1 MKVLFDCRE
10 IQKNTTGIAR
20 FLLSLFRGIKNFN
33 IEYEFL
39 LLGNQYADFGRK
51 ELDGYEKIV
60 VEEKNTFYFDQI
72 TILQI
77 IKEQKIDLFFSPYYK
92 FPVFTTVPVITS
104 IFDVMYLVLDEYK
117 NDIKNIYRKNF
128 IKLTYGKVNK
138 VITSS
143 NFAKNKIMKVLNLP
157 DEKISVVYL
166 SVDEKF
172 KPQSAEKI
180 KEIKEKYGISKN
192 YILYVGNAKPHKN
205 LNRLL
210 SAWQLV
216 DEKIKKDYVL
226 VLAGVGQKFC
236 YKDEDIL
243 IIPFVS
249 EEELPI
255 LYSGATVFVFPSVY
269 EGFGLPPLEAMACGC
284 PVISSNTS
292 SMPEALSDACLYFNP
307 YDVKEMSSI
316 IQKVLESKLLQDEL
330 RQKGIQRA
338 KLFTTEKMATNLI
351 NIFTNHLIT

>member
-1 MKVLFDCRE
+1 MKVLVDCRE

-20 FLLSLFRGIKNFN
+20 FLLSLFKGIKSFN
-33 IEYEFL
+33 VEYKFL
-39 LLGNQYADFGRK
+39 LLGNQYTDFERK
-51 ELDGYEKIV
+51 ELSGYGKIV
-60 VEEKNTFYFDQI
+60 VEEKNTFYFDQVI
-72 TILQI
+72 ISQV

-92 FPVFTTVPVITS
+92 FPVFAKVPVITS

-128 IKLTYGKVNK
+128 IKLTYKKVNK

-143 NFAKNKIMKVLNLP
+143 NFAKNEIMEVLNLS
-157 DEKISVVYL
+157 DKKIDVVYL

-172 KPQSAEKI
+172 KPQPVEKI
-180 KEIKEKYGISKN
+180 KEIKEKYGINKS

-210 SAWQLV
+210 SAWRLI
-216 DEKIKKDYVL
+216 DEKIKKDYIF

-236 YKDEDIL
+236 YKDENTL

-249 EEELPI
+249 EEELAV
-255 LYSGATVFVFPSVY
+255 LYTGATVFVFPSVY

-292 SMPEALSDACLYFNP
+292 SMPEVLGDACLYFIP
-307 YDVKEMSSI
+307 YDVNQISKTILEILHSETLREKL
-316 IQKVLESKLLQDEL
+316 QK
-330 RQKGIQRA
+330 KGFE
-338 KLFTTEKMATNLI
+338 KVKSYSLEKMINSLI
-351 NIFTNHLIT
+351 KIFESI

>member
-1 MKVLFDCRE
+1 MKILIDCRE

-20 FLLSLFRGIKNFN
+20 FLLSLFKGIKSFDVKHK
-33 IEYEFL
+33 FL
-39 LLGNQYADFGRK
+39 LLGNQYTDFERK
-51 ELDGYEKIV
+51 ELSGYEKIV
-60 VEEKNTFYFDQI
+60 VEEKNTFYFDQVVI
-72 TILQI
+72 SQV

-92 FPVFTTVPVITS
+92 FSVFTKVPVITS

-128 IKLTYGKVNK
+128 IKLTYKKVKK

-143 NFAKNKIMKVLNLP
+143 NFAKNEIMKVLNLP
-157 DEKISVVYL
+157 DEKIGVVYL

-172 KPQSAEKI
+172 KPQPVEKI
-180 KEIKEKYGISKN
+180 KEIKEKYGINKS

-210 SAWQLV
+210 SAWQLI
-216 DEKIKKDYVL
+216 DEKIKKDYIL

-236 YKDEDIL
+236 YKDENTL

-249 EEELPI
+249 EEELAV
-255 LYSGATVFVFPSVY
+255 LYTGATVFVFPSIY
-269 EGFGLPPLEAMACGC
+269 EGFGLPPLEAMSCGC

-292 SMPEALSDACLYFNP
+292 SMPEVLGDACLYFNP
-307 YDVKEMSSI
+307 YDVNQISKTILEILHSETLREKL
-316 IQKVLESKLLQDEL
+316 QK
-330 RQKGIQRA
+330 KGFE
-338 KLFTTEKMATNLI
+338 KVKSYSLEKMVNSLI
-351 NIFTNHLIT
+351 KIFESV

>member
-1 MKVLFDCRE
+1 MKILIDCRE

-20 FLLSLFRGIKNFN
+20 FLLSFFKEIKSFN

-39 LLGNQYADFGRK
+39 LLGNQYTDFERE
-51 ELDGYEKIV
+51 ELNGYEKIV
-60 VEEKNTFYFDQI
+60 VEEKNTFYFDQV
-72 TILQI
+72 TILHV

-92 FPVFTTVPVITS
+92 FSVFAKVPVITS

-128 IKLTYGKVNK
+128 IKLTYKKVKK

-143 NFAKNKIMKVLNLP
+143 NFAKNEIMKVLNLP
-157 DEKISVVYL
+157 DEKIDVVYL

-172 KPQSAEKI
+172 KPQPAEKI

-205 LNRLL
+205 LERLL
-210 SAWQLV
+210 LAWQLV
-216 DEKIKKDYVL
+216 DEEIKKDYIL

-249 EEELPI
+249 EEELPL
-255 LYSGATVFVFPSVY
+255 LYTGATVFVFPSIY

-284 PVISSNTS
+284 PVISSNIS
-292 SMPEALSDACLYFNP
+292 SMPEVLGDACLYFNP
-307 YDVKEMSSI
+307 YDVNQISKTILEILHSETLREKLRKEGFE
-316 IQKVLESKLLQDEL
+316 KVKSYSL
-330 RQKGIQRA
+330 
-338 KLFTTEKMATNLI
+338 EKMVNSLI
-351 NIFTNHLIT
+351 KIFESL

>member
-1 MKVLFDCRE
+1 MKVLVDCRE

-20 FLLSLFRGIKNFN
+20 FLLSLFKGIKSFN
-33 IEYEFL
+33 VEYKFL
-39 LLGNQYADFGRK
+39 LLGNQYTDFGRK

-60 VEEKNTFYFDQI
+60 VEEKNTFYFDQVV
-72 TILQI
+72 ILQV

-92 FPVFTTVPVITS
+92 FSVFTKVPVITS

-128 IKLTYGKVNK
+128 IKLTYKKVNK

-143 NFAKNKIMKVLNLP
+143 NFAKNEIMKVLNLS
-157 DEKISVVYL
+157 DEKIDVVYL

-172 KPQSAEKI
+172 NPQPVEKI
-180 KEIKEKYGISKN
+180 KEIKEKYGINKS

-210 SAWQLV
+210 SAWWLI
-216 DEKIKKDYVL
+216 DEKIKKDYILVL
-226 VLAGVGQKFC
+226 VGVGQKFC
-236 YKDEDIL
+236 YKDENTL

-249 EEELPI
+249 EEELAV
-255 LYSGATVFVFPSVY
+255 LYTGATVFVFPSVY

-292 SMPEALSDACLYFNP
+292 SMPEVLGDACLYFNS
-307 YDVKEMSSI
+307 YDVNQISKTILEILHSETLREKL
-316 IQKVLESKLLQDEL
+316 QK
-330 RQKGIQRA
+330 KGFE
-338 KLFTTEKMATNLI
+338 KVKFYSLEKMVNSLI
-351 NIFTNHLIT
+351 KIFESV

>member
-1 MKVLFDCRE
+1 MKILIDCRE

-20 FLLSLFRGIKNFN
+20 FLLSFLKEIKSFN

-39 LLGNQYADFGRK
+39 LLGNQYTDFERK

-60 VEEKNTFYFDQI
+60 VEEKNTFYFDQV
-72 TILQI
+72 TISQV

-92 FPVFTTVPVITS
+92 FPVFAKVPVITS

-128 IKLTYGKVNK
+128 IKLTYKKVKK

-143 NFAKNKIMKVLNLP
+143 NFAKNEIIEVLNLP
-157 DEKISVVYL
+157 DEKIDVVYL

-172 KPQSAEKI
+172 NPQPVEKI
-180 KEIKEKYGISKN
+180 KEIKEKYGINKN
-192 YILYVGNAKPHKN
+192 YILYIGNAKPHKN
-205 LNRLL
+205 LSRLL
-210 SAWQLV
+210 SSWQLIN
-216 DEKIKKDYVL
+216 EKIKKDYIL

-236 YKDEDIL
+236 YKDENTL

-249 EEELPI
+249 EEELAV
-255 LYSGATVFVFPSVY
+255 LYTGATVFVFPSIY

-284 PVISSNTS
+284 TVISSNTS
-292 SMPEALSDACLYFNP
+292 SMPEVLGDACLYFNP
-307 YDVKEMSSI
+307 YDVNEISKTILEILHSETLREKL
-316 IQKVLESKLLQDEL
+316 QK
-330 RQKGIQRA
+330 KGFE
-338 KLFTTEKMATNLI
+338 KVKSYSLEKMVNSLI
-351 NIFTNHLIT
+351 KIFESV

>member
-1 MKVLFDCRE
+1 MKILIDCRE

-20 FLLSLFRGIKNFN
+20 FLLSLFKGIKSFDVKHK
-33 IEYEFL
+33 FL
-39 LLGNQYADFGRK
+39 LLGNQYTDFERK

-60 VEEKNTFYFDQI
+60 VEEKNTFYFDQV
-72 TILQI
+72 TILQV

-92 FPVFTTVPVITS
+92 FPVFAKVPVITS

-128 IKLTYGKVNK
+128 IKLTYKKVNK

-143 NFAKNKIMKVLNLP
+143 NFTKNEIMKVLNLP
-157 DEKISVVYL
+157 NEKIDVVYL

-172 KPQSAEKI
+172 KPQPVEKI
-180 KEIKEKYGISKN
+180 KEIKEKYGINKN
-192 YILYVGNAKPHKN
+192 YILYIGNAKPHKN

-210 SAWQLV
+210 SAWRLIN
-216 DEKIKKDYVL
+216 EKIKKDYIL

-236 YKDEDIL
+236 YKDEDIF

-249 EEELPI
+249 EEELAV
-255 LYSGATVFVFPSVY
+255 LYSGATIFVFPSIY

-292 SMPEALSDACLYFNP
+292 SMPEVLGDACLYFNP
-307 YDVKEMSSI
+307 YDMNQISKTILEILHSETLREKLQKKGFEKVKSYS
-316 IQKVLESKLLQDEL
+316 L
-330 RQKGIQRA
+330 
-338 KLFTTEKMATNLI
+338 EKMVNSLI
-351 NIFTNHLIT
+351 KIFESV

>member
-1 MKVLFDCRE
+1 MKVLVDCRE

-20 FLLSLFRGIKNFN
+20 FLLSLFKGIKSFD
-33 IEYEFL
+33 IEHKFL
-39 LLGNQYADFGRK
+39 LLGNQYTDFERK

-60 VEEKNTFYFDQI
+60 VEEKNTFYFDQV
-72 TILQI
+72 TILQV

-92 FPVFTTVPVITS
+92 FPVFTKVPVITS

-128 IKLTYGKVNK
+128 IKLTYKKVKK

-143 NFAKNKIMKVLNLP
+143 NFAKNEIIEVFNLP
-157 DEKISVVYL
+157 NEKIDIVHL

-172 KPQSAEKI
+172 KPQPVEKI
-180 KEIKEKYGISKN
+180 KEIKEKHGISKN

-210 SAWQLV
+210 SAWRLI
-216 DEKIKKDYVL
+216 DKKIKKDYIL

-236 YKDEDIL
+236 YKDESIL

-249 EEELPI
+249 EEELPLI
-255 LYSGATVFVFPSVY
+255 YSGATVFVSPSIY

-292 SMPEALSDACLYFNP
+292 SMPEVLGDACLYFNP
-307 YDVKEMSSI
+307 YDVNQISKTILEILHSETLREKL
-316 IQKVLESKLLQDEL
+316 QK
-330 RQKGIQRA
+330 KGFE
-338 KLFTTEKMATNLI
+338 KVKFYSLEKMVNSLI
-351 NIFTNHLIT
+351 KIFKSV

>member
-1 MKVLFDCRE
+1 MKILIDCRE

-20 FLLSLFRGIKNFN
+20 FLLSFLKEIKSFN

-39 LLGNQYADFGRK
+39 LLGNQYTDFERK

-60 VEEKNTFYFDQI
+60 VEEKNTFYFDQV
-72 TILQI
+72 TISQV

-92 FPVFTTVPVITS
+92 FPVFAKVPVITS

-128 IKLTYGKVNK
+128 IKLTYKKVKK

-143 NFAKNKIMKVLNLP
+143 NFAKNEIIEVLNLP
-157 DEKISVVYL
+157 DEKIDVVYL

-172 KPQSAEKI
+172 NPQPVEKI
-180 KEIKEKYGISKN
+180 KEIKEKYGINKN
-192 YILYVGNAKPHKN
+192 YILYIGNAKPHKN
-205 LNRLL
+205 LSRLL
-210 SAWQLV
+210 SSWRLI
-216 DEKIKKDYVL
+216 DEKIKKDYIL
-226 VLAGVGQKFC
+226 VLAGVRQKFC
-236 YKDEDIL
+236 YKDENTL

-249 EEELPI
+249 EEELPV
-255 LYSGATVFVFPSVY
+255 LYTGATVFVFPSIY

-292 SMPEALSDACLYFNP
+292 SMPEVLGDACLYFNP
-307 YDVKEMSSI
+307 YDVNQISKTILEILHSETLREKL
-316 IQKVLESKLLQDEL
+316 QK
-330 RQKGIQRA
+330 KGFE
-338 KLFTTEKMATNLI
+338 KVKSYSLEKMVNSLI
-351 NIFTNHLIT
+351 KIFESV